1 MAGQCLDAYQSA
13 ERVLVTGVEE
23 RLTAREREQL
33 ALGYRAALAGAPT
46 RPHPRTARRL
56 ARPNRIPAPHLWDGV
71 LDAVDS
77 RPGVTR
83 PD

>member
-1 MAGQCLDAYQSA
+1 VAGQCLDAYQSA

-46 RPHPRTARRL
+46 ARTRADRTPAGPAESHSGSTPLGRSARCRRL
-56 ARPNRIPAPHLWDGV
+56 TAWRDPP
-71 LDAVDS
+71 
-77 RPGVTR
+77 
-83 PD
+83 